1 MHSSTSDSW
10 RLHSLF
16 LITIFL
22 WISCLPPKKDKT
34 PEGSVSFEADFND
47 VTNRLVYNWQDR
59 MLNDSLLPYFKNSSA
74 SKRLIAVLA
83 FGSHP
88 DSNAISAL
96 AEALQDQNLSVRV
109 AAAYALGQTRHID
122 AEKYLLR
129 AWVDNDVTPGYAILN
144 SMILESTGKTGSAGS
159 LKHMVEMS
167 KLIPSDTLMLI
178 GQARGIFQF
187 MLRGIVS
194 EAGTQL
200 MVERIEDKAIPE
212 KVKLIASQYLSRVGY
227 AATEPFTSRLEQEF
241 RKDYSVYIKANL
253 IHAIGQGTDKSTLY
267 LLKSTARD
275 TSIDY
280 RIRVQAVKGLT
291 KNPNE
296 ETEQLM
302 DRLLLDTDHHVQQIA
317 GSYFVANGV
326 SSRAMYYFN
335 RATQLAESD
344 FKAKYQLIKASLKF
358 MPNYQKDQQDSIA
371 DYLKNELK
379 KTTNI
384 AISASM
390 IECLAYHYNSMVF
403 LKDLMYSNQPIAIR
417 SAAAATL
424 GNMAARKSFDAH
436 FASYAPESKTYIAK
450 YLSIAASQASNPLL
464 APSVQALIDAGPGLR
479 LYIPDSIDF
488 NKTLDSLTLPRQA
501 EEYTLL
507 SQLITLIYPDLP
519 AKPAFK
525 SPMNNPID
533 WDIFAA
539 IPDSAVAE
547 VQTNR
552 GKIDIL
558 LYKNQTPATVCQF
571 VRLAREGYYRNKIF
585 HRVEPYFVI
594 QGGCNRGDGYGS
606 LDATLRSETPPIH
619 YEEEGM
625 VGMASVGRHTE
636 SQQFFITHGPAMHLD
651 GQYTLFGK
659 VIKGMDIVH
668 QIKAGDVIEA
678 INIR

>member
-1 MHSSTSDSW
+1 MFSSISVCW
-10 RLHSLF
+10 RLLSLL
-16 LITIFL
+16 LITIVV
-22 WISCLPPKKDKT
+22 SCLPPKKDKT
-34 PEGSVSFEADFND
+34 PEGSVSFEVDFND

-59 MLNDSLLPYFKNSSA
+59 MLTDSLLPYFNNSSA
-74 SKRLIAVLA
+74 SKRLIAILA

-88 DSNAISAL
+88 DPKTIPVL
-96 AEALQDQNLSVRV
+96 AEALKDQNLSVRV
-109 AAAYALGQTRHID
+109 AAAYALGQSRHID
-122 AEKYLLR
+122 AEKHLLA
-129 AWVDNDVTPGYAILN
+129 AWVDNDLTPGYAILN
-144 SMILESTGKTGSAGS
+144 GMILESTGKTGSAGS
-159 LKHMVEMS
+159 LKHMAEMS
-167 KLIPSDTLMLI
+167 KLIPSDTLMLV

-194 EAGTQL
+194 EASTRL

-212 KVKLIASQYLSRVGY
+212 KVKLIASQYLSRVGNDV
-227 AATEPFTSRLEQEF
+227 TEAFTSRIEQEF
-241 RKDYSVYIKANL
+241 RKDHSVYIKANL
-253 IHAIGQGTDKSTLY
+253 INAIGQSSEKSVLY

-275 TSIDY
+275 TTIDY
-280 RIRVQAVKGLT
+280 RIRVQAVKGLS
-291 KNPNE
+291 KKPNE
-296 ETEQLM
+296 EIEQLM
-302 DRLLLDTDHHVQQIA
+302 DRLLLDADHHVQQVA

-326 SSRAMYYFN
+326 SSRAVYYFN
-335 RATQLAESD
+335 RATQLAETD
-344 FKAKYQLIKASLKF
+344 YKAKYQLIKAALKF
-358 MPNYQKDQQDSIA
+358 MPNYQINQQDSIA

-379 KTTNI
+379 KTTNV
-384 AISASM
+384 AIGSNI
-390 IECLAYHYNSMVF
+390 IECLTYHYSSMAF
-403 LKDLMYSNQPIAIR
+403 LKDLMYSNQPIALR
-417 SAAAATL
+417 SAATAAL
-424 GNMAARKSFDAH
+424 GNMAARKSFDFH

-450 YLSIAASQASNPLL
+450 YLSLAASQASNPLL
-464 APSVQALIDAGPGLR
+464 APSAQALIDAGPGLR

-501 EEYTLL
+501 EEYTVL
-507 SQLITLIYPDLP
+507 SRLISLIYPDLP
-519 AKPAFK
+519 TKPAFK
-525 SPMNNPID
+525 SPMNNPVD
-533 WDIFAA
+533 WDIFAS

-606 LDATLRSETPPIH
+606 LDATLRSETPPMH

-659 VIKGMDIVH
+659 VIKGMDVVH
-668 QIKAGDVIEA
+668 QIKAGDLIES